1 MGAHRAM
8 AGIGRRNGLQG
19 MDKNRI
25 PLARAT
31 ARLAAGALLAL
42 ASLAA
47 FAQFDEGRLE
57 RVQALK
63 APRLNGI
70 VPTYYTPGY
79 QQRARDLQRFVTAE
93 MRFAQRRLGVQLPLS
108 LAVLDKA
115 QWSMAERQ
123 LPYPMPSVDGEPPV
137 ALMPADWST
146 AEDFFANE
154 SDIDSKI
161 REELAAHHLT
171 WREAAHRSGDLIGGH
186 ELGHAVVDA
195 YGIQA
200 GTRWLNELLAS
211 YVLYAYLQSE
221 RRDLLWLIDIVQMSN
236 RVNVPQHHVSL
247 GDFESQYMDILAK
260 DGANYGWYQGQFLEQ
275 VKRVYAQ
282 QGLEFLKQVRVA
294 FPAGSSPDH
303 QLGNAETLQ
312 RLEQF
317 SPGFSAWAASLETR
331 PRK

>member
-1 MGAHRAM
+1 MH
-8 AGIGRRNGLQG
+8 
-19 MDKNRI
+19 
-25 PLARAT
+25 LAFT
-31 ARLAAGALLAL
+31 AQTTAYHTLAEKQAFFSSLL
-42 ASLAA
+42 
-47 FAQFDEGRLE
+47 
-57 RVQALK
+57 
-63 APRLNGI
+63 
-70 VPTYYTPGY
+70 
-79 QQRARDLQRFVTAE
+79 
-93 MRFAQRRLGVQLPLS
+93 
-108 LAVLDKA
+108 
-115 QWSMAERQ
+115 
-123 LPYPMPSVDGEPPV
+123 VDGAPPV

-146 AEDFFANE
+146 AEEFFANE

-247 GDFESQYMDILAK
+247 GDFESQYVEILAK
-260 DGANYGWYQGQFLEQ
+260 DGENYGWYQGQFLEQ

-282 QGLEFLKQVRVA
+282 QGLGFLKKVRAA
-294 FPAGSSPDH
+294 FPAGSSPH
-303 QLGNAETLQ
+303 HNLGNAATLQ